1 MLHLNL
7 LQKYKQDKLVETC
20 KIKHIPIIE
29 MKDIAVT
36 ERIAEG
42 PFAGMVCH
50 AQWTQPDGN
59 KVHFHNHLALILECF
74 AVPWHL

>member
-7 LQKYKQDKLVETC
+7 LQKYKQNKLVETC

-36 ERIAEG
+36 GRIAEG

-50 AQWTQPDGN
+50 AQWTKPDGS
-59 KVHFHNHLALILECF
+59 KVHFHNHLVLILECF
-74 AVPWHL
+74 AFL